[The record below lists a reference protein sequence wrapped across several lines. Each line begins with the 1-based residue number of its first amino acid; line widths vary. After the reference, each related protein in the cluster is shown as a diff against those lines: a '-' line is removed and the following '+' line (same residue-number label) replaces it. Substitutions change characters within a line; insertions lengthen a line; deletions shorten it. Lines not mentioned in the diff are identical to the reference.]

1 MVAEKVT
8 IYQRFADKGSRFHIS
23 WLEQSEYLG
32 IYFEP
37 DQLVH
42 IEMDRDDV
50 EYALKRAAGGCL
62 RLCGETI
69 TPKESALIVRCL
81 KAWLEDIE
89 LCRVDPAGK
98 VS

>member
-1 MVAEKVT
+1 MAAEKVT

-23 WLEQSEYLG
+23 WPEDSEYLD

-50 EYALKRAAGGCL
+50 EHALKRAADGCM
-62 RLCGETI
+62 RFCGETI
-69 TPKESALIVRCL
+69 RPKESALIVRSL

-89 LCRVDPAGK
+89 
-98 VS
+98 

>member
-1 MVAEKVT
+1 MVAGKVT
-8 IYQRFADKGSRFHIS
+8 IYQRFADKESRFHIS
-23 WLEQSEYLG
+23 WPEHSEYLD

-50 EYALKRAAGGCL
+50 EHTLKRAADGCL

-69 TPKESALIVRCL
+69 SPKESALIVRCL

-89 LCRVDPAGK
+89 FCRVDAVGK